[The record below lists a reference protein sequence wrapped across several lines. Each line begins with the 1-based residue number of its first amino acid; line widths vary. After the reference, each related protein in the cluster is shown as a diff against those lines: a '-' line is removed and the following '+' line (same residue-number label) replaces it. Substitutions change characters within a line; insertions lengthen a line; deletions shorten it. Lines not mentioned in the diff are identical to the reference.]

1 MTPEQII
8 EIAHRYSDKAYPAPD
23 DSSRVTYW
31 EFLEKDL
38 IDFAQSVIE
47 AERDAHGIT
56 VPIAVWDKLKGVNTV
71 KDLLIAMKAAEEGE

>member
-38 IDFAQSVIE
+38 IAFAQAVIE
-47 AERDAHGIT
+47 TERERIKEIVAEVAWQGNHDKWFDCADA
-56 VPIAVWDKLKGVNTV
+56 IADR
-71 KDLLIAMKAAEEGE
+71 IEE

>member
-38 IDFAQSVIE
+38 IAFAQSVIE
-47 AERDAHGIT
+47 AGQDATTIT
-56 VPIAVWDKLKGVNTV
+56 VPIAVWDKLKDVNTL
-71 KDLLIAMKAAEEGE
+71 KDLLIAMKAAEGEK